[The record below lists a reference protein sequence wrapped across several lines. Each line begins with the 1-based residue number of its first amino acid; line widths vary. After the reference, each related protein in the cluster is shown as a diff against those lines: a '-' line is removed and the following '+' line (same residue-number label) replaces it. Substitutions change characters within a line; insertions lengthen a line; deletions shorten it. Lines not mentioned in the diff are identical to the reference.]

1 MNALNLWRGAGFLLL
16 MSPALAWANGE
27 EIQFTGTVLAGSC
40 QVTVPDIELGSV
52 LVSSFSGKGSDSS
65 TVVAWQITLSGCQG
79 IIETVNVSLSGAADA
94 ASLDYFAV
102 TEPTNT
108 HASGVALKIMT
119 DEPAAKVQKPDKS
132 VIQWPWA
139 TIKTGSDSAVMR
151 YTARYV
157 QTEDTITTGEADG
170 VINYTIDYL

>member
-27 EIQFTGTVLAGSC
+27 EIQFTGTVLAGAC

-52 LVSSFSGKGSDSS
+52 LVNSFSGKGSDSS

-94 ASLDYFAV
+94 AFLDYFAV

-119 DEPAAKVQKPDKS
+119 DEPTAKVQKPDKS

-139 TIKTGSDSAVMR
+139 AIKTGSDSAVMR